1 MAAISTID
9 LSDLRSQFRGTLVEP
24 GDGAWDA
31 SRQAFNLTFDQQPML
46 IAFPVD
52 SADVQVLVTYA
63 AARGIELA
71 PQRTGHNAE
80 PLVSLADMILV
91 KTDAMRGVE
100 IDVERRVARV
110 LSGTKWADVVPYA
123 SDLGLAAL
131 HGSTPDVSVA
141 GYSLGGGVGWY
152 ARKLGAGDEQ
162 RARDRARHRRTA
174 ASGASTRST
183 TPTCSGR
190 CAAAA
195 ATSASSPRSRSS
207 CTRSPRCTPACCSSR
222 GSARARSSRPGA
234 SGRETVPDEVTSV
247 GRILQIPPIE
257 EVPEF
262 LRGQNFVVIEA
273 TILGD
278 QAFGDAQMAPLRALG
293 PVIDTFAVQPPVG
306 ISELHMDPPTPLPY
320 AGGGH
325 VLASGLTAEVIE
337 DFVAVTG
344 PGSGSTLI
352 SAEIRHTGGELSR
365 AKGTNGALS
374 TLPGEFMT
382 FGVGLVVDAASAQAV
397 RGTLAAMEELFEPVD
412 TGRRYLNFVE
422 EPTDPARFYDAEAL
436 RAPAPRQGR
445 VRPVPDHP
453 GQPPDQAGGR
463 RLLLGAARRRPP
475 RASGHAAAVR
485 CPGGLAVTRHLP

>member
-9 LSDLRSQFRGTLVEP
+9 LSDLRSQFRGALVEP
-24 GDGAWDA
+24 GDSGWDA
-31 SRQAFNLTFDQQPML
+31 SREAFNLTFDQQPML

-131 HGSTPDVSVA
+131 HGSTPDVSVV

-152 ARKLGAGDEQ
+152 ARKLGLATNSVLAIEVVTPDGRFRRVD
-162 RARDRARHRRTA
+162 ARHDADLFWAMRGGGGNFGIVTA
-174 ASGASTRST
+174 IEIQLYPIAEVYAGVLFF
-183 TPTCSGR
+183 PWE
-190 CAAAA
+190 
-195 ATSASSPRSRSS
+195 RSS
-207 CTRSPRCTPACCSSR
+207 EVLQAWREWT
-222 GSARARSSRPGA
+222 
-234 SGRETVPDEVTSV
+234 ETVPDEVTSV

-262 LRGQNFVVIEA
+262 LRGQNFVVVEA

-293 PVIDTFAVQPPVG
+293 PIIDTFAMQPPVG

-325 VLASGLTAEVIE
+325 VLASALTPEVIE

-352 SAEIRHTGGELSR
+352 SAEIRHTGGELVR
-365 AKGTNGALS
+365 PNAAHGALS
-374 TLPGEFMT
+374 TLPGEYMT

-422 EPTDPARFYDAEAL
+422 EPTDPARFYDPEAYARL
-436 RAPAPRQGR
+436 RHVKAVFDPYRIIRANHPIKPAI
-445 VRPVPDHP
+445 
-453 GQPPDQAGGR
+453 
-463 RLLLGAARRRPP
+463 AAT
-475 RASGHAAAVR
+475 
-485 CPGGLAVTRHLP
+485 C